1 MLTDLASKYQ
11 SPSRPRAST
20 KRLCSGSGSKFCR
33 KSSLA
38 VYLPPLQRFFFSIP
52 LQIDPQAPSKLSFVN
67 LGRVIEAP
75 GRRE

>member
-11 SPSRPRAST
+11 SPFKAASVNEEAVQ
-20 KRLCSGSGSKFCR
+20 RLWIQFLPM
-33 KSSLA
+33 SSLA

-52 LQIDPQAPSKLSFVN
+52 LQIDPQAPSKLSLVN
-67 LGRVIEAP
+67 LGRFNYAP